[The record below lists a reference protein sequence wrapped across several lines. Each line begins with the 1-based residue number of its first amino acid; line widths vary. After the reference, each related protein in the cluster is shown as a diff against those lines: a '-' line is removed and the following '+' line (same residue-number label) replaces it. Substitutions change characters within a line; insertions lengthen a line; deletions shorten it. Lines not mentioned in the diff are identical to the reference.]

1 MKNIVLIGFMGTG
14 KTSTGRSLAQR
25 LGFSFL
31 DLDQKIEAEAGMSI
45 PEMFEQ
51 YGEAYFRAREREMVA
66 RAAKRRNT
74 VISTGGGT
82 VKSQENMEALRAG
95 GVVVCLQAD
104 VDTILQRTMTQ
115 GQRPV
120 LDGRDAGDRRKAIK
134 QLMQERAAL
143 HTCGLYR
150 RYERSFAAPG
160 GRQHRAVPAGKGCF
174 ACMRKERRASCA
186 LHLKKTAM
194 IS

>member
-31 DLDQKIEAEAGMSI
+31 DLDQKIEAEAGMS
-45 PEMFEQ
+45 M
-51 YGEAYFRAREREMVA
+51 
-66 RAAKRRNT
+66 AKRRNT

-120 LDGRDAGDRRKAIK
+120 LDGRDAGDRRKAIE
-134 QLMQERAAL
+134 QLMQERAQLYTHADYTVDTSDFSPLQVVDNIVRFLRGRGVL
-143 HTCGLYR
+143 H
-150 RYERSFAAPG
+150 A
-160 GRQHRAVPAGKGCF
+160 
-174 ACMRKERRASCA
+174 
-186 LHLKKTAM
+186 
-194 IS
+194 

>member
-45 PEMFEQ
+45 PEMFERH
-51 YGEAYFRAREREMVA
+51 GEAYFRAREREMVA
-66 RAAKRRNT
+66 RVAKRRNT

-120 LDGRDAGDRRKAIK
+120 LDGRDAGDRRKAIE
-134 QLMQERAAL
+134 QLMQERAQLYTHADYTVDTSNLSPLQVVDDIVRFLRGRGVL
-143 HTCGLYR
+143 H
-150 RYERSFAAPG
+150 A
-160 GRQHRAVPAGKGCF
+160 
-174 ACMRKERRASCA
+174 
-186 LHLKKTAM
+186 
-194 IS
+194 

>member
-14 KTSTGRSLAQR
+14 KTSTGKTLAAR

-31 DLDQKIEAEAGMSI
+31 DLDEAIEQAAGMTI
-45 PEMFEQ
+45 PAIFEQ
-51 YGEAYFRAREREMVA
+51 FGEEGFRAREREAVKL
-66 RAAKRRNT
+66 AAERRNT

-104 VDTILQRTMTQ
+104 VDTILQRTITQ

-120 LDGRDAGDRRKAIK
+120 LDGRDAGDRRKAIE
-134 QLMQERAAL
+134 QLMQERAQLYTHADYTVDTSNLSPLQVVDDIVRFLRGRGVL
-143 HTCGLYR
+143 H
-150 RYERSFAAPG
+150 A
-160 GRQHRAVPAGKGCF
+160 
-174 ACMRKERRASCA
+174 
-186 LHLKKTAM
+186 
-194 IS
+194 